1 MEEREKE
8 SDEGKCKICRYKFCI
23 FVVGG
28 VIILR
33 VENNF
38 VLWIIMILMGK
49 NIERE
54 RDEEKCNCRRKLCV
68 FAVAGVLILHV

>member
-23 FVVGG
+23 FVVG
-28 VIILR
+28 

-38 VLWIIMILMGK
+38 VLWIIMILMGE

-54 RDEEKCNCRRKLCV
+54 HDEGKCNCRRKLCV